1 MNSEL
6 DSKGFVAEK
15 NTFTL
20 DQLLKDIRKNKKFSQ
35 AGDIITFTGIVRE
48 TSPISSKLVQQI
60 EIQAYKEKAD
70 QQLDQICA
78 ELIEQYD
85 LIDARVIHYT
95 GFFSVGEDLVHCA
108 IASKHR
114 QEGFQALIRMIEE
127 YKHRVYIFKCEIYID
142 GTSKWLS
149 TEMMEKTEKE

>member
-20 DQLLKDIRKNKKFSQ
+20 TQLLKDIRKNRKFNQ
-35 AGDIITFTGIVRE
+35 AGDMISFTGVVRE

-70 QQLDQICA
+70 QQLNQICT
-78 ELIEQYD
+78 ELIQQYD

-95 GFFSVGEDLVHCA
+95 GVFNVGEDLVHCA

-127 YKHRVYIFKCEIYID
+127 YKHRAFIFKCEIYVD
-142 GTSKWLS
+142 GTTKWLS
-149 TEMMEKTEKE
+149 TEMIEKTGRE